1 MEVAQPQSANAL
13 TGWIRAVVGF
23 TGRSVSW
30 LSLLMVTVTFGIV
43 VFRYGFNLTWVSV
56 QESVIYL
63 HAMVFLLA
71 AGWTLSEDGHVRV
84 DIIYAAR
91 SERYRAWV
99 NLLGSCLFL
108 LPLCVFTF
116 AVAWDY
122 VASSWALKESSREA
136 GGLDAVY
143 LLKSLILLG
152 PLLLFLQGLVLIRDS
167 WVCLRSPATR

>member
-1 MEVAQPQSANAL
+1 MEVTRQQTGSAL
-13 TGWIRAVVGF
+13 TGWIRATVSL
-23 TGRSVSW
+23 TGRAVSW
-30 LSLLMVTVTFGIV
+30 LSLLMVLVTFGIV
-43 VFRYGFNLTWVSV
+43 IFRYGFNLTLVSI

-99 NLLGSCLFL
+99 NLLGSFLFL

-116 AVAWDY
+116 VVAWDY

-136 GGLDAVY
+136 GGLSGVY
-143 LLKSLILLG
+143 LLKSLILVG

-167 WVCLRSPATR
+167 WACLRSPAKS